1 MPRSGGSPVVIA
13 IIIGLL
19 ALFSLISIA
28 LGTDDGR
35 QRGYSPRDEVTFWR
49 LFGSR

>member
-1 MPRSGGSPVVIA
+1 MVIA

-35 QRGYSPRDEVTFWR
+35 QRGYSPRDEAIFWMR
-49 LFGSR
+49 FGSH